1 MKRLITLFMAVLLI
15 FMCGCSDGTPDGVTD
30 LWNSDTLKEYGL
42 KNLRCPDEAYATK
55 WDYYEDTHA
64 FVAVINNVT
73 RFESFVRDIYS
84 VASKSATGP
93 MLDAYQNEISGY
105 SGGYNDLMD
114 LYVYYYYANGNKYY
128 LSVVWYE
135 NGSATLGYDKNTVLL
150 SVKDV
155 AYISYDTSSSSDYS
169 PFEDFSGV
177 LDDFSFLEDLYN
189 FE

>member
-15 FMCGCSDGTPDGVTD
+15 FMCGCSDGTHDGVTD

-42 KNLRCPDEAYATK
+42 KNLKCPDEAYAIK

-73 RFESFVRDIYS
+73 RFESFVRDVYS
-84 VASKSATGP
+84 VASKSATGS

-105 SGGYNDLMD
+105 SGGYNEMLD
-114 LYVYYYYANGNKYY
+114 LYVYYYNANGSKYY
-128 LSVVWYE
+128 LSVIWYE
-135 NGSATLGYDKNTVLL
+135 DGSTTLGYDKNTVLL

-155 AYISYDTSSSSDYS
+155 AYISYDTSSSGDYS
-169 PFEDFSGV
+169 SFEDFAGS